1 MRAVAPLLIGVI
13 ALGATVRLVGG
24 VSLLQT
30 DLLMSRESTGPE
42 AESAAGA
49 VVGAAGAV
57 AGAAAVG
64 APELAA
70 ASFYTFL
77 QQGEYNKAW
86 EVSLEPD
93 WAGALEASYLKEVAP
108 SSHAS
113 GWTTEADFVRRCD
126 SDIGSGMKLNAIQVI
141 RLPSAP
147 ETPGGRAVS
156 ALGASRL
163 YGVRASG
170 HMLGACM
177 IYRWERDLVVAEIGG
192 RYKVI
197 LPGTKA
203 ARASF
208 HQEWLSNLSL
218 IGSLRAAGK

>member
-1 MRAVAPLLIGVI
+1 MRAAAPLLIGVI
-13 ALGATVRLVGG
+13 VLGAAVRLVGG

-30 DLLMSRESTGPE
+30 DLLMSPEGTRPE
-42 AESAAGA
+42 AGSN
-49 VVGAAGAV
+49 
-57 AGAAAVG
+57 AGAAAGAAAAG

-70 ASFYTFL
+70 ASFYSFL
-77 QQGEYNKAW
+77 QQGEYKKAW

-93 WAGALEASYLKEVAP
+93 WAGALTASYLKEVAP
-108 SSHAS
+108 SPQAS

-126 SDIGSGMKLNAIQVI
+126 SDIGSGMKLNAVQVV

-147 ETPGGRAVS
+147 ETPEGRAVS

-170 HMLGACM
+170 HMLGACL

-192 RYKVI
+192 RYRVI

-218 IGSLRAAGK
+218 VGSLRAAGK